1 MIAIGA
7 LSKQTGVNIETIRYY
22 ERIGVLPSPSRT
34 AAGRR
39 VYGAGEVRRLSF
51 IRHARDLGFS
61 LSVIREM
68 IALQERPDM
77 PCCEV
82 TRLAT
87 GQLDAVEHR
96 VARLLLLRSELQRMI
111 ASCASDR
118 MADCRIIEALAETP
132 PSL

>member
-22 ERIGVLPSPSRT
+22 ERIGVLPAPTRT

-39 VYGAGEVRRLSF
+39 SYGSAEIRRLSF

-61 LSVIREM
+61 LNIIREM
-68 IALQERPDM
+68 IDLQETPDRP
-77 PCCEV
+77 CAEV

-87 GQLDAVEHR
+87 RQLDAVEHR
-96 VARLLLLRSELQRMI
+96 VARLLMLRSELQRMI
-111 ASCASDR
+111 ASCAGDR
-118 MADCRIIEALAETP
+118 MADCRIIEALAESP